1 MRVFVVMLLLALP
14 ACSVD
19 ARGDGEGG
27 HSGAAGAGGV
37 MDAGPGDSAAGASGG
52 AGGVAGTGGAAGAGG
67 IAGGG
72 GSAGAG
78 GVAGGS
84 NDCPR
89 AKVAVSGGNTLN
101 VRPTPSTAQEPVAE
115 LNDGDIVDVLAQVQ
129 GESVQGTS
137 LWFQIAQPS
146 GYITSAFASCT
157 QELPPAG

>member
-1 MRVFVVMLLLALP
+1 
-14 ACSVD
+14 
-19 ARGDGEGG
+19 
-27 HSGAAGAGGV
+27 
-37 MDAGPGDSAAGASGG
+37 MDAGTGDSAAGASSGSGG
-52 AGGVAGTGGAAGAGG
+52 IVGTGGAAGAGG
-67 IAGGG
+67 IAGDG
-72 GSAGAG
+72 GSAG
-78 GVAGGS
+78 AGGS

-157 QELPPAG
+157 QELPPAGSN